1 MGIWDFL
8 TADYA
13 TRQQRTRDLNDRLG
27 ELLSYYLGPT
37 GIPDRLSSA
46 NALLNPIGQIG
57 EAGANTVVAFDPTRS
72 PEERRQAAINAG
84 IGTITAA
91 APAFGAAAI
100 GAPARRG
107 ILETLAN
114 VTGPA
119 DDAATRFIADES
131 GSVPFPPA
139 SNSQRTQIAGTFPT
153 YEKAANILD
162 ASTPDGRKL
171 DFGAGLGMSRDLG
184 FDTFEPFPREG
195 FSPTYRSASDI
206 PDSSYDKVTN
216 LNVLNVVPREVRDDI
231 VRNIGRILTPNGEA
245 IVTTRGRDVLTAKGV
260 AGPEPMSIVTSANT
274 YQKGFTQKEL
284 IDYLSSTLGDGFDV
298 TPVKLG
304 QAGAK
309 IRRLP
314 SPDPVAQ
321 RGDEI
326 LGLLSSGR
334 ANEVTD
340 AMLDL
345 GDPVANT
352 RLNQYLF
359 NNYDLPMDEASRM
372 ARAGEM
378 GLLDDQYHATT
389 SDFQAFMPSET
400 GLSGRGVY
408 TGDYPTDIADYA
420 TKGGGN
426 QGLNVIP
433 LSTPAGSRYARNI
446 DWQRTLDADT
456 EFPYN
461 ATAEETIAGF
471 KRAAD
476 TMSQQGYAGVHS
488 QAGERVT
495 FNPSSLRSHFARFDP
510 RLAHLRNLNAA
521 LGGLAVGGGLLNQYQ
536 DDQLRRRLGLLE
548 N

>member
-27 ELLSYYLGPT
+27 GLLSYYLGPT

-46 NALLNPIGQIG
+46 NALLNPIDQIG

-119 DDAATRFIADES
+119 DDAAARFIADES
-131 GSVPFPPA
+131 GSVP
-139 SNSQRTQIAGTFPT
+139 
-153 YEKAANILD
+153 L
-162 ASTPDGRKL
+162 GR
-171 DFGAGLGMSRDLG
+171 A
-184 FDTFEPFPREG
+184 
-195 FSPTYRSASDI
+195 
-206 PDSSYDKVTN
+206 
-216 LNVLNVVPREVRDDI
+216 
-231 VRNIGRILTPNGEA
+231 
-245 IVTTRGRDVLTAKGV
+245 
-260 AGPEPMSIVTSANT
+260 
-274 YQKGFTQKEL
+274 
-284 IDYLSSTLGDGFDV
+284 
-298 TPVKLG
+298 
-304 QAGAK
+304 
-309 IRRLP
+309 
-314 SPDPVAQ
+314 DPVAQ

-334 ANEVTD
+334 AAEVTD

-372 ARAGEM
+372 ARAAGRRDE
-378 GLLDDQYHATT
+378 YHGTTTGSDMTQADAFRGSGSRRGIGFVT
-389 SDFQAFMPSET
+389 SDNPYVASSYADPEFGSVFPMLNNPPPETAPRLDLGGSIWSEIPEDLPVRMGDKT
-400 GLSGRGVY
+400 IAARQMAMGPADVGGVFDTNQLSRGASF
-408 TGDYPTDIADYA
+408 DYPSIEFSNILDRSIHAPRPRAED
-420 TKGGGN
+420 GMDVLREF
-426 QGLNVIP
+426 QR
-433 LSTPAGSRYARNI
+433 LSSEPSTVTMRHDTRNI
-446 DWQRTLDADT
+446 
-456 EFPYN
+456 
-461 ATAEETIAGF
+461 
-471 KRAAD
+471 
-476 TMSQQGYAGVHS
+476 
-488 QAGERVT
+488 
-495 FNPSSLRSHFARFDP
+495 RSRFARFDP

-521 LGGLAVGGGLLNQYQ
+521 LGGLAIGGGLLNQYQ
-536 DDQLRRRLGLLE
+536 DQQWQGRAQRAGLI
-548 N
+548 